1 MRNPITMGIALLVVI
16 LGIVLCVFFCCKGE
30 DNTDAGNDNSGN
42 IGDVEGDSS
51 DEDGTEIDFGDSL
64 GNDLF
69 NGDNIDPDGW
79 TKID

>member
-30 DNTDAGNDNSGN
+30 DNTGAGNDNSGN
-42 IGDVEGDSS
+42 ISDVEGDSS
-51 DEDGTEIDFGDSL
+51 DEGGTEIDFGDSL